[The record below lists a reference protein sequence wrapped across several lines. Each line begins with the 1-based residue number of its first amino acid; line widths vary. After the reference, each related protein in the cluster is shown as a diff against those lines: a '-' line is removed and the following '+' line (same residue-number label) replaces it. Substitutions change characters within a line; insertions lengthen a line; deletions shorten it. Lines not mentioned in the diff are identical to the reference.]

1 MDKKLSKW
9 ITWINEI
16 RDETENMLLNEEIHR
31 QYLEMVK
38 NNKEIQSPSGFHE
51 WTRRNYG
58 SYVVMA
64 IRRQLDNDKD
74 VVSLRR
80 LLLEMKQFPQIL
92 TKQWFRSLYKNVTET
107 TGLPYKFFA
116 DGDFEKN
123 AGSME
128 YFDPTVAD
136 ADILRLEKLGKT
148 IVRYANKQIAHR
160 TKVKTSVTFSEI
172 NEFLDEFES
181 IVKKYVLLL
190 TASGY
195 GSLIPV
201 PQYDWLSIFT
211 KTWIKPF
218 TGDNDRM
225 DLDSV

>member
-9 ITWINEI
+9 INWINEI
-16 RDETENMLLNEEIHR
+16 RNETENMLLNEEIHR
-31 QYLEMVK
+31 QYFEIVK
-38 NNKEIQSPSGFHE
+38 NNKEIQSPSDYHE
-51 WTRRNYG
+51 WTSRNYG

-74 VVSLRR
+74 VVSLKR
-80 LLLEMKQFPQIL
+80 LLSEIKQSPQVL
-92 TKQWFRSLYKNVTET
+92 TKQWFRSLYKNATDVTS
-107 TGLPYKFFA
+107 LPNEFFA

-128 YFDPTVAD
+128 YFDPKIAEAD
-136 ADILRLEKLGKT
+136 MLRLEELGKT
-148 IVRYANKQIAHR
+148 IIRYANKQIAHR
-160 TKVKTSVTFSEI
+160 TKIKPTVTFSEI
-172 NEFLDEFES
+172 NKFLNEFES
-181 IVKKYVLLL
+181 IVKKYILLL

-211 KTWIKPF
+211 KVWIKPS
-218 TGDNDRM
+218 TYWGDDI
-225 DLDSV
+225 S